1 MALRAGD
8 GPFASC
14 AGRLASCTGRAS
26 SLGAAGPPPAPAI
39 ILIVSPD
46 GWASPHAAVEALAGR
61 GFRVVISAQFS
72 DLYLYNL
79 IKGGIL
85 PVGLAHGA
93 VARLQAVVENDPGI
107 LLTVDFDR
115 QEVRTRGD
123 LSAPFE
129 IADGVESMSRRLLMA
144 RRLLDAADLVGD
156 SRVRMQRRLA
166 VICDALKAPGADLA
180 RSAARL
186 NRLLGDLA
194 LVGHAGQA
202 PERPD
207 GTA

>member
-1 MALRAGD
+1 MALRTGD

-14 AGRLASCTGRAS
+14 ADRFASCTGRAG
-26 SLGAAGPPPAPAI
+26 SLRLAGPPPASAV

-46 GWASPHAAVEALAGR
+46 VPQAEAEAVAGH
-61 GFRVVISAQFS
+61 GFRVVVSPQFT
-72 DLYLYNL
+72 DLSLYNL
-79 IKGGIL
+79 IKGAIL
-85 PVGLAHGA
+85 PVGLAHDA
-93 VARLQAVVENDPGI
+93 VARLQAAVENDPGI

-115 QEVRTRGD
+115 QEVRARGD
-123 LSAPFE
+123 LAAPFE

-144 RRLLDAADLVGD
+144 RRLLDAADLAGD

-166 VICDALKAPGADLA
+166 VICDGLKAPGADLA
-180 RSAARL
+180 RSAVRL